1 MSFFLDHL
9 VISMDEGLDLNIK
22 EIDFDACIK
31 VINQELKTS
40 KSENHSLCVCIRFV
54 TNQNMKKLNYK
65 YTGQNKETNVLSFEP
80 DSKKLDENGNC
91 FGDIAICAEVLK
103 REAKEQN
110 KVFLDHLMHLFVH
123 GVLHLFGYSHD
134 LENKAVNMESIEKRV
149 LKKLSI
155 DDPYQI
161 EL

>member
-1 MSFFLDHL
+1 MSFFLDHV
-9 VISMDEGLDLNIK
+9 VISMDEDLDLNIK

-40 KSENHSLCVCIRFV
+40 KSENHTLCVYIRFV
-54 TNQNMKKLNYK
+54 TSQNMKKLNSK

-134 LENKAVNMESIEKRV
+134 LEQKAVNMESIEKEV